1 MFQAQL
7 KAVST
12 FYRILYNVSTPKE
25 IFDDYI
31 GQVIDLIHFNDKHVQ
46 IVAQKTLTEI
56 CLIFLF
62 KTEKQQKAMEKLLNE
77 YGSDIYIECLSIDK
91 FDMNAN
97 LYETCIADQP
107 VMVFFFSFILIQ
119 TIKLFIVVFLGLY
132 GID

>member
-31 GQVIDLIHFNDKHVQ
+31 GQVIDLIHFNDRHVQ
-46 IVAQKTLTEI
+46 IIAQKTLTEI

-107 VMVFFFSFILIQ
+107 VMGFFFFF
-119 TIKLFIVVFLGLY
+119 LF
-132 GID
+132 